1 MNVGTRVQTKDAQ
14 AKKAQAESTQLGKQL
29 EEKARQLARQERDNK
44 LALDELH
51 RLVYQLQ
58 SSLSE
63 ARETSEELQRQV
75 HIRLR
80 WSFEVTLTFLQ

>member
-1 MNVGTRVQTKDAQ
+1 VRNRVQTKDAL
-14 AKKAQAESTQLGKQL
+14 ARKAQAESAQLGKQL

-51 RLVYQLQ
+51 HLVYQLQ
-58 SSLSE
+58 ASLSE

-75 HIRLR
+75 YIRLNA
-80 WSFEVTLTFLQ
+80 EVLQ